1 LREWR
6 TLPAPS
12 HAAKKGRHRLSVVL
26 GFAAASNPNFI
37 ALTAQTELVRKN
49 ELFVRYNW
57 ILLGGVIMLERE
69 EELLN
74 SKQVAVIL
82 DMSPDTVNEFA
93 RKNILPAFK
102 KGKQWRFRRRDISV
116 FFKKQPKDIRDA

>member
-1 LREWR
+1 LLDK
-6 TLPAPS
+6 TNFLP
-12 HAAKKGRHRLSVVL
+12 KQRD
-26 GFAAASNPNFI
+26 
-37 ALTAQTELVRKN
+37 
-49 ELFVRYNW
+49 FVW
-57 ILLGGVIMLERE
+57 ETVMLDRE

-102 KGKQWRFRRRDISV
+102 KGKQWRFRKRDVSI

>member
-1 LREWR
+1 L
-6 TLPAPS
+6 TLYD
-12 HAAKKGRHRLSVVL
+12 
-26 GFAAASNPNFI
+26 
-37 ALTAQTELVRKN
+37 ELVRKKGSCKRQLN
-49 ELFVRYNW
+49 IN
-57 ILLGGVIMLERE
+57 LGGTMLERD

-102 KGKQWRFRRRDISV
+102 KGKQWRFRKRDISV
-116 FFKKQPKDIRDA
+116 FFKKQSRDIRDA

>member
-1 LREWR
+1 VNLLDRENF
-6 TLPAPS
+6 LPTGS
-12 HAAKKGRHRLSVVL
+12 
-26 GFAAASNPNFI
+26 
-37 ALTAQTELVRKN
+37 E
-49 ELFVRYNW
+49 
-57 ILLGGVIMLERE
+57 ILLQGDAMLERD

-102 KGKQWRFRRRDISV
+102 KGKQWRFRKRDISL
-116 FFKKQPKDIRDA
+116 FFKKQPKEIRDA

>member
-1 LREWR
+1 MNLLDRTDFYHLRE
-6 TLPAPS
+6 T
-12 HAAKKGRHRLSVVL
+12 
-26 GFAAASNPNFI
+26 GFCP
-37 ALTAQTELVRKN
+37 
-49 ELFVRYNW
+49 
-57 ILLGGVIMLERE
+57 GGCMLDRE

-102 KGKQWRFRRRDISV
+102 KGKQWRFRKRDISV
-116 FFKKQPKDIRDA
+116 FYKKQPKDIRDA

>member
-1 LREWR
+1 LLDK
-6 TLPAPS
+6 T
-12 HAAKKGRHRLSVVL
+12 
-26 GFAAASNPNFI
+26 NFYPKHI
-37 ALTAQTELVRKN
+37 WK
-49 ELFVRYNW
+49 
-57 ILLGGVIMLERE
+57 LLEGNSMLDRE

-102 KGKQWRFRRRDISV
+102 KGKQWRFRKRDISL
-116 FFKKQPKDIRDA
+116 FYKKQPKDIRDA